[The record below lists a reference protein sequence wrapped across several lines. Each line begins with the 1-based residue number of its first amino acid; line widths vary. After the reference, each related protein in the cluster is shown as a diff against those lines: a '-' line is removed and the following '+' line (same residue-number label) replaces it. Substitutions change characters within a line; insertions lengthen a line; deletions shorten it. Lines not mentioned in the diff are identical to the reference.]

1 MTWSMWLVPPFITS
15 IFFVLGVITL
25 YWSIFNWITT
35 KIESQ
40 SKPVNVKRVQAWVG
54 AICSG
59 VAIFALQLLVRD
71 SHLSWTFMNFQLL
84 ILVFAAY
91 FLQIRIPYWLIFI
104 FGIGF
109 MLLNGNVDQPLS
121 WFYTGVLR
129 YSTWNPTFKVSTCGG
144 GRLPATS
151 RWPWSTPRFYGSW
164 SRFA

>member
-35 KIESQ
+35 KVESQ
-40 SKPVNVKRVQAWVG
+40 SKPVNIKRVQAWVG

-109 MLLNGNVDQPLS
+109 MLINGNVDQPLS
-121 WFYTGVLR
+121 WFYTGVFALFYVESHIQSVHMWR
-129 YSTWNPTFKVSTCGG
+129 C
-144 GRLPATS
+144 RLPVTS
-151 RWPWSTPRFYGSW
+151 H
-164 SRFA
+164 